1 MRALLYIGVLF
12 SAVSCGSEGPALHP
26 GDLLFEAGADT
37 RMTGAIRA
45 ATGREGELSFTH
57 VAIVAGSGR
66 ADSVIEAATE
76 GGVRILPLDEFLA
89 RASKIGARPGV
100 VAMRLRDTAGV
111 KAAVRRARTFLGQPY
126 DYAYRP
132 DNGRMYCSELVWESY
147 RAADGSPLFRAQ
159 PMRFRAADGTM
170 PAFWRELFKALG
182 EPVPEGVPGTNPN
195 DMAHEAC
202 LREIYRWF

>member
-1 MRALLYIGVLF
+1 MRALLYIGMIF
-12 SAVSCGSEGPALHP
+12 FAVSCGSEGPALHP
-26 GDLLFEAGADT
+26 GDLLFEAGGT
-37 RMTGAIRA
+37 SEMTGAIRA
-45 ATGREGELSFTH
+45 ATGRSGALNFTH
-57 VAIVAGSGR
+57 VAIAVGSER

-76 GGVRILPLDEFLA
+76 GGVRIVRLDEFLA
-89 RASKIGARPGV
+89 RAGKIGARPAV

-111 KAAVRRARTFLGQPY
+111 GAAVRRARSFLGQPY

-170 PAFWRELFKALG
+170 PTFWRELFDALG

-195 DMAHEAC
+195 DMAQEAC